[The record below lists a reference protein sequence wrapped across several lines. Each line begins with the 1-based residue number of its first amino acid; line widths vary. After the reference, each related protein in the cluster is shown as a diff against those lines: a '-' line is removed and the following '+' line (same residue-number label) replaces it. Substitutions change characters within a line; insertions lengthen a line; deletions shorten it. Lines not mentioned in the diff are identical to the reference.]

1 MLYDYQC
8 TKCQNIQAFQRSIKE
23 CEELGHIN
31 KDYECEICKVKNV
44 MQRIVSTDIQVIDK
58 SRIRLN
64 GDPHMEAEYKK
75 RAKDPDRAR
84 KARRDKFGSDG
95 ISITKSPY
103 YKKDKRIKAKGNQDV
118 DKKQFIQAAARNPHA
133 LKAAQD
139 AIKRA
144 GKKS

>member
-8 TKCQNIQAFQRSIKE
+8 TKCSNVQSFQRSIKDF
-23 CEELGHIN
+23 EELGHIN
-31 KDYECEICKVKNV
+31 TEYECEICKIKNV

-64 GDPHMEAEYKK
+64 GDPKMEAEYKK
-75 RAKDPDRAR
+75 RAKDPERAR
-84 KARRDKFGSDG
+84 RARRDKFGTDG

-103 YKKDKRIKAKGNQDV
+103 YKKEKKIKAKGNQDV
-118 DKKQFIQAAARNPHA
+118 DKKQFIQHAAKNPNA
-133 LKAAQD
+133 IKAAQD

-144 GKKS
+144 RSK